1 MDGKR
6 SGAGYTARHAKRW
19 YRVWRVLGPA
29 GPVRTEFVLGRQEA
43 EALCR
48 GCWDW
53 EINPIDDRLIRKA
66 LIDAIS
72 ERGRSTR

>member
-1 MDGKR
+1 MDRKR
-6 SGAGYTARHAKRW
+6 GATGYAARHAKRW

-29 GPVRTEFVLGRQEA
+29 GPVRTEFILGRQEA
-43 EALCR
+43 EARCR

-53 EINPIDDRLIRKA
+53 EIEPADEPELR
-66 LIDAIS
+66 AIS

>member
-1 MDGKR
+1 MNGKR
-6 SGAGYTARHAKRW
+6 SGAGYAARHAKKW

-43 EALCR
+43 EALCK

-53 EINPIDDRLIRKA
+53 EIEPVEDLNGTR
-66 LIDAIS
+66 LIDALIT
-72 ERGRSTR
+72 ERGETI

>member
-6 SGAGYTARHAKRW
+6 SGAGYAARHAKRW

-29 GPVRTEFVLGRQEA
+29 GPVRTEFILGRQEA

-53 EINPIDDRLIRKA
+53 EIEPATKQMEVYDEKDTYTI
-66 LIDAIS
+66 
-72 ERGRSTR
+72 

>member
-1 MDGKR
+1 MNGKR
-6 SGAGYTARHAKRW
+6 SGAGYAARHAKRW

-43 EALCR
+43 EALCK

-53 EINPIDDRLIRKA
+53 EIEPAGQDELR
-66 LIDAIS
+66 AIS